1 MNDTGT
7 LDTRPVDTRPVNT
20 RPVDTRPMDSRSVLD
35 GLTAALNAHVSEAIR
50 RGCSEDVVVTSPD
63 GTFAGAADATA
74 YFDCLLAAF
83 PDLHLHVWSKVTSGE
98 LVVDEWTLTGTHTG
112 PFLLRDGS
120 TLPATG
126 RLVTIRGCDVAAVED
141 GRVISLRMYFDQTD
155 FLHQLGVA

>member
-1 MNDTGT
+1 MT
-7 LDTRPVDTRPVNT
+7 DTRAAVDE
-20 RPVDTRPMDSRSVLD
+20 
-35 GLTAALNAHVSEAIR
+35 LTAALNAHAPDAIR
-50 RGCSEDVVVTSPD
+50 RGYSEDVVVTAPD

-74 YFDCLLAAF
+74 YFDCLITAF

-98 LVVDEWTLTGTHTG
+98 LLVDEWTLTGTHTG

-126 RLVTIRGCDVAAVED
+126 RLVTLRGCEVAAVED

-155 FLHQLGVA
+155 FMNQLGVA